1 MLFSSNEQILKKI
14 QNYCYFVKPG
24 FIKIISYLLFVATKN
39 KDHHNLAKKNILAN
53 RDNHTISAVI
63 ALIYA
68 KKAFYCYSFS

>member
-39 KDHHNLAKKNILAN
+39 KDHHN
-53 RDNHTISAVI
+53 
-63 ALIYA
+63 
-68 KKAFYCYSFS
+68 